1 MWPHKFISRIIR
13 PKIIKPVIIRA
24 IIRIAPNRIGPRPKP
39 SLITQY
45 FRTAQ
50 RFMNLDRMLF
60 SNSFAFCQNSLRQ
73 LLATFPQPNCTTP
86 LQNGPAAVDSQSAQQ
101 SVLHQL
107 IKLTSVEATS

>member
-1 MWPHKFISRIIR
+1 RIIR

-24 IIRIAPNRIGPRPKP
+24 IIRVTPKRIGPRPKP

-60 SNSFAFCQNSLRQ
+60 SNSFAYCQNSLRQ

-86 LQNGPAAVDSQSAQQ
+86 HPDGPAAATENSSQL

-107 IKLTSVEATS
+107 IKMTSVEATS